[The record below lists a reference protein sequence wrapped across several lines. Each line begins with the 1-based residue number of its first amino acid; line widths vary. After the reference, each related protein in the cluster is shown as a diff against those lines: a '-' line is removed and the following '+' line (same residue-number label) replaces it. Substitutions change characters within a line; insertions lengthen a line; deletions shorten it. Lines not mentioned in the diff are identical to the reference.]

1 MLLDK
6 MMGLF
11 LTVGCGV
18 YTGLLGASVV
28 ARVVAAASVWACEI
42 GKALAW

>member
-6 MMGLF
+6 MMALS

-28 ARVVAAASVWACEI
+28 ARLVVACSAWADLARAAVSW
-42 GKALAW
+42 

>member
-6 MMGLF
+6 LMGLS

-18 YTGLLGASVV
+18 YTGLLGASALAHVVMVAARWVGV
-28 ARVVAAASVWACEI
+28 ARSVLSW
-42 GKALAW
+42 